1 MAPIIATAVKETL
14 DGTGSSDD
22 NKSGDGNKSEDEN
35 NKDANHD
42 DGWTKHQEPLL
53 VQLIASEL
61 GVNEKDIV
69 DFELNLFDVQPA
81 TLGGVRSE
89 FVHSARLDNL
99 ASCFLSL
106 RGLLDHVE
114 DGGVESDTDV
124 SMIAMFDHEE
134 YVLFF
139 GCLYPIV
146 SHTGCENILDY
157 KYLISQS
164 TSLFAYLH
172 NSNV

>member
-14 DGTGSSDD
+14 DGSGSSDD
-22 NKSGDGNKSEDEN
+22 NNDGNKSEEN

-139 GCLYPIV
+139 WLSV
-146 SHTGCENILDY
+146 SYCIHTGCENILDY

-164 TSLFAYLH
+164 ISLFAYLH